1 MTELTGR
8 VVSINRSRGGVPKLA
23 VPEVF
28 VGVNGLEG
36 DSHVYHRHGGPDKAV
51 CLYSL
56 EVIEALQREGH
67 PIAPGTTGENVTVSG
82 VDWPHLVPGVRL
94 SLGPVEVEITDY
106 ATPCQ
111 TIIGSFADQQSK
123 RILQKLHP
131 GWARLYARVL
141 TEGVLTLG
149 DPVATL
155 V

>member
-28 VGVNGLEG
+28 VSVDGLEG

-51 CLYSL
+51 CIYSI

-82 VDWPHLVPGVRL
+82 LDWPRLVPGASRL
-94 SLGPVEVEITDY
+94 FRDEIWR
-106 ATPCQ
+106 PW
-111 TIIGSFADQQSK
+111 FAITESN
-123 RILQKLHP
+123 L
-131 GWARLYARVL
+131 VL
-141 TEGVLTLG
+141 LRKTAE
-149 DPVATL
+149 DRRDCKFHEPF
-155 V
+155 

>member
-1 MTELTGR
+1 M
-8 VVSINRSRGGVPKLA
+8 VSINRSRGGVPKLP

-28 VGVNGLEG
+28 VGVHGLEG

-82 VDWPHLVPGVRL
+82 LDWPRVVPGVRL
-94 SLGPVEVEITDY
+94 ALGPVQLEITDY

-111 TIIGSFADQQSK
+111 TIIASFSDERST
-123 RILQKLHP
+123 RISQKLHP
-131 GWARLYARVL
+131 GWARVYARVVA
-141 TEGVLTLG
+141 EGILAVG
-149 DPVATL
+149 DPVTAS
-155 V
+155 